1 MLVKEIELRI
11 ASLEQKISENIGDL
25 ESMKRELNR
34 LKLQAF
40 EEDMREQNQ
49 TSQLLQGQC
58 CFNTTRGLTSI
69 AISV

>member
-1 MLVKEIELRI
+1 MRKKMLVKDIELRI

-40 EEDMREQNQ
+40 EEDMREQDNR
-49 TSQLLQGQC
+49 SQLLQG
-58 CFNTTRGLTSI
+58 
-69 AISV
+69 

>member
-1 MLVKEIELRI
+1 MKKKMLVKEIELRI

-25 ESMKRELNR
+25 ESLKRELNR

-49 TSQLLQGQC
+49 TSQLLQG
-58 CFNTTRGLTSI
+58 
-69 AISV
+69 

>member
-11 ASLEQKISENIGDL
+11 ANLEQKISENIGDL

-40 EEDMREQNQ
+40 EEDMREQDRG
-49 TSQLLQGQC
+49 SQLLQG
-58 CFNTTRGLTSI
+58 
-69 AISV
+69 

>member
-1 MLVKEIELRI
+1 MRKKMLVKEIELRI

-40 EEDMREQNQ
+40 EEDMREENER
-49 TSQLLQGQC
+49 SQLHQG
-58 CFNTTRGLTSI
+58 
-69 AISV
+69 

>member
-1 MLVKEIELRI
+1 MKKKMLVKEIELRI

-49 TSQLLQGQC
+49 TSQLLQG
-58 CFNTTRGLTSI
+58 
-69 AISV
+69 

>member
-1 MLVKEIELRI
+1 MRKKMLVKEIELRI

-34 LKLQAF
+34 LKFQAF

-49 TSQLLQGQC
+49 SSQLLQG
-58 CFNTTRGLTSI
+58 
-69 AISV
+69 

>member
-1 MLVKEIELRI
+1 MRKKMLVKEIELRI

-40 EEDMREQNQ
+40 EEDMRQDDQ
-49 TSQLLQGQC
+49 KSRLLQG
-58 CFNTTRGLTSI
+58 
-69 AISV
+69 

>member
-1 MLVKEIELRI
+1 MRKKMLVKEIELRI

-40 EEDMREQNQ
+40 EEDMREENER
-49 TSQLLQGQC
+49 SQLLQG
-58 CFNTTRGLTSI
+58 
-69 AISV
+69 

>member
-34 LKLQAF
+34 LKFQAF

-49 TSQLLQGQC
+49 SSQLLQG
-58 CFNTTRGLTSI
+58 
-69 AISV
+69 

>member
-1 MLVKEIELRI
+1 MRKKMLVKEIELRI

-40 EEDMREQNQ
+40 EEDLREQDSGN
-49 TSQLLQGQC
+49 QLLQG
-58 CFNTTRGLTSI
+58 
-69 AISV
+69 